1 MTDIDC
7 DVDGILSATMN
18 MKTVIVSS
26 TEIPNVIF
34 SPLSG
39 GNNNLLHFC
48 VPKKIYSRNVS
59 CRLNYITM
67 FILE

>member
-39 GNNNLLHFC
+39 GNKNLCIFVYLR
-48 VPKKIYSRNVS
+48 K
-59 CRLNYITM
+59 
-67 FILE
+67 FIPETRRVG